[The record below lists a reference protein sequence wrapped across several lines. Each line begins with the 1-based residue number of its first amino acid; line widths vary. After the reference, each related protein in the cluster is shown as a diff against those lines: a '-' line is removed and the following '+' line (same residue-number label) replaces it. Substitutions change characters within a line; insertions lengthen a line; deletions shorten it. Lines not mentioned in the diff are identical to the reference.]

1 MTVND
6 IIVHRLHNQQL
17 AGTKF
22 TQPGEVVGHFGA
34 MQAQDYAMAKWAV
47 GIRLGASE
55 SNIEQAINTGA
66 IVRTHVLRPTWHFV
80 APADVRW
87 MLQLSAK
94 RIRASFAAMGR
105 KLGLDAGIYDR
116 CNTIIEKELSATHLT
131 REEIMKALEKKK
143 ILTNELRSVF
153 IMMNA
158 ELDGIV
164 CNGAMRGKQFTYALL
179 EEKIPAAKPFTR
191 QEALAALAKRY
202 FISHGPASLH
212 DFAWWSGMSVADA
225 KTAIELVSNHLDE
238 ITINGRS
245 YWFKDVGIDNKV
257 KPKGTYFLPAFDE
270 FMVSYKDRSI
280 SLEPALVKE
289 AITNNGIFRPIIVV
303 DGKVVGLWTR
313 AIKNDSVFI
322 EAQYFYPVKKAQLE
336 AIHEAAKKYG
346 DYTGKKIVFL

>member
-6 IIVHRLHNQQL
+6 IIVLRLHNQQL

-22 TQPGEVVGHFGA
+22 TQPPEIVGHFGA

-47 GIRLGASE
+47 GIRLGATE
-55 SNIEQAINTGA
+55 SDIEHAINTGD
-66 IVRTHVLRPTWHFV
+66 IVRTHVLRPTWHLV
-80 APADVRW
+80 AAADVRW

-94 RIRASFAAMGR
+94 RIRTSFAAMGR
-105 KLGLDAGIYDR
+105 KLGLDTGIYNR
-116 CNTIIEKELSATHLT
+116 CNTIIEKVVAGRHLT
-131 REEIMKALEKKK
+131 RGEIMKVLEKKK

-164 CNGAMRGKQFTYALL
+164 CNGTMRGKQFTYALL
-179 EEKIPAAKPFTR
+179 EEKIPAAKPITR

-202 FISHGPASLH
+202 FTSHGPASLH
-212 DFAWWSGMSVADA
+212 DFAWWSGLSVADA
-225 KTAIELVSNHLDE
+225 KAGIAYVAEKLDS
-238 ITINGRS
+238 ITIEGCT
-245 YWFKDVGIDNKV
+245 YWFKDTRIDNKV
-257 KPKGTYFLPAFDE
+257 KPKGTYLLPAFDE

-280 SLEPALVKE
+280 SLDPALVKD

-303 DGKVVGLWTR
+303 EGKVVGLWKR
-313 AIKNDSVFI
+313 LIKNDSVII
-322 EAQYFYPVKKAQLE
+322 EPQYFYPVKKAQLR

-346 DYTGKKIVFL
+346 DYTGKKIVFV